1 MFRKITA
8 AYDDPD
14 PFRRRKDSQN
24 EKCLELYPWL
34 KSLVAESEDPL
45 FTAVNLAIAGNSI
58 DPMGYLSSEEVEQA
72 IRGSLEHPVCRNRFS
87 DLKDRLEK
95 SSLVIYL
102 GDNCGEIV
110 FDKLLIETIKA
121 HYDIDVAFV
130 VRSIPALNDATLREA
145 ELVGMDRYGYGNGKR
160 HRWSITGDSP
170 VKVFGTTAKFCGLV
184 PTWSSRREEEISTVS
199 TKKRTLLLRSTTC
212 SCANVFL
219 INTIL
224 AFP

>member
-1 MFRKITA
+1 MMTPIHSGGGKTA
-8 AYDDPD
+8 
-14 PFRRRKDSQN
+14 RN

-110 FDKLLIETIKA
+110 FDRLLIETIKA
-121 HYDIDVAFV
+121 HYDIEVR
-130 VRSIPALNDATLREA
+130 VRSPQHPCAQRRHPERSRACRN
-145 ELVGMDRYGYGNGKR
+145 GSYGYGDGKR
-160 HRWSITGDSP
+160 YRWSITGDNP
-170 VKVFGTTAKFCGLV
+170 VEVFRNNCKLCGLA

-212 SCANVFL
+212 SSANVFL
-219 INTIL
+219 MNTIL
-224 AFP
+224 VFP